1 MSLSLT
7 RLTVGPLMENCYLLA
22 DEAEKTA
29 VLIDPGD
36 EAPRLLETLTT
47 NDLQLDAIWLTHA
60 HFDHIGA
67 VADIK
72 DTLDVPVLLHPD
84 DEILYKNGY
93 QAAQLW
99 DIPFQQPTTPTQ
111 PLEPGQVLTFGGAEV
126 KCLFTPGHAPGHISF
141 HLPSEGIVIAGD
153 ALFKGSIGRTDLP
166 LGNHAQLLESIH
178 SQLMTLPDET
188 VVYPGHGPETTV
200 GAEKRTNPFLV

>member
-22 DEAEKTA
+22 DEANRTA

-36 EAPRLLETLTT
+36 EAPRLLQALRDAGLT
-47 NDLQLDAIWLTHA
+47 LDAIWLTHA

-72 DTLDVPVLLHPD
+72 DVADVPVYLHPA
-84 DEILYKNGY
+84 DEVIYQNGS

-99 DIPFQQPTTPTQ
+99 DIPFRQPKTPTQ
-111 PLEPGQVLTFGGAEV
+111 PLEANQVLTLGGAEV
-126 KCLFTPGHAPGHISF
+126 RCLFTPGHAPGHISF
-141 HLPSEGIVIAGD
+141 YLPSEGYVIAGD

-166 LGNHAQLLESIH
+166 LGDQAQLLESIH
-178 SQLMTLPDET
+178 TQLMTLPDDT

-200 GAEKRTNPFLV
+200 GAEKRSNPFLT